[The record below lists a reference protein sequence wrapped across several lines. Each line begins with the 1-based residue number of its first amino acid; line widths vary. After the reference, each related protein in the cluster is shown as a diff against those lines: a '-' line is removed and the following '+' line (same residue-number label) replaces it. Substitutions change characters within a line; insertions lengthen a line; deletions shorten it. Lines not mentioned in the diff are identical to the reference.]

1 MVAESPG
8 RCTAGFAKR
17 IFNHGGLLVM
27 LGRLLNSLRV
37 RERRQHVRITYLRL
51 VLHIDGRRFETV
63 DWSLGGFWITGF
75 RGRSHKGAVL
85 SGTIEHPDAAGGEFV
100 AEVVAADNGD
110 VRARFM
116 EITPAVFVAMGGLRQ
131 L

>member
-1 MVAESPG
+1 MAAKSPG
-8 RCTAGFAKR
+8 RCTAGFANR
-17 IFNHGGLLVM
+17 IFNQGELLVM
-27 LGRLLNSLRV
+27 LGRLLNFWRA
-37 RERRQHVRITYLRL
+37 RERRQHVRITSLPL
-51 VLHIDGRRFETV
+51 VMHIDGRRYETV

-75 RGRSHKGAVL
+75 RGRSHKGAAL
-85 SGTIEHPDAAGGEFV
+85 SGTIEHPDAGGGEFV
-100 AEVVAADNGD
+100 AEVVTADNGD

>member
-1 MVAESPG
+1 
-8 RCTAGFAKR
+8 
-17 IFNHGGLLVM
+17 M
-27 LGRLLNSLRV
+27 LERLISLWRGY
-37 RERRQHVRITYLRL
+37 ERRQHVRITSLSL
-51 VLHIDGRRFETV
+51 IVHVDKKRFETV

-75 RGRSHKGAVL
+75 RGHAHKGTTL
-85 SGTIEHPDAAGGEFV
+85 SGTIKHPDAAVGEFV
-100 AEVVAADNGD
+100 AEVVAADGGD